1 MNTRRRERGLFA
13 SPVLIGAVTVL
24 VAIVAVFLAYNANNG
39 LPFVPRYSLHVQV
52 RNATEL
58 TQNAEVHMAGGALV
72 GHVTSIDP
80 TRTASGQPIAQLNL
94 ALNKSVEPL
103 PVNSTWN
110 IRLKATI
117 GLKDLEL
124 TPGNSTQTLA
134 DGATVPLSQTRAEV
148 DLDQLLSQYDAPT
161 RAGVIATTR
170 GYALGL
176 AGRGADINNAIGAFV
191 PLVRDLGPVMRN
203 LSSKRTDLA
212 GFFHGLENLSS
223 AVAPVAQQQAA
234 LYVNMATTFTSLA
247 SIAVPFFQNWIKE
260 TPPTFQ
266 TVINDAPTIRPFVQD
281 TTQLFAELEPGFKT
295 LPQSAPVLANAFVT
309 GIKNLPATYT
319 GPNSLNNLLTD
330 LAETLA
336 SYSHNP
342 AVIPGYKRL
351 TLLAQSLGP
360 PLKFLTPA
368 QTTCNYVT
376 LFLRNTAGVLSEPV
390 ATGTRL
396 RFSAV
401 AIDDVPGA
409 ESVPSQKV
417 FTTPN
422 SNPTQHVGPLHVDP
436 YPNTASPG
444 QVHECSAGNEPYS
457 PLRATIGNPAGNVG
471 IKTEATT
478 RGGK

>member
-58 TQNAEVHMAGGALV
+58 TQNAEVHMAGGSLV

-94 ALNKSVEPL
+94 ALNKSIQPL
-103 PVNSTWN
+103 PTNSSWK

-117 GLKDLEL
+117 GLKYLEL
-124 TPGNSTQTLA
+124 TPGSSSQTLA
-134 DGATVPLSQTRAEV
+134 NGATVPLSRTSAEV

-161 RAGVIATTR
+161 RLGVIATTR
-170 GYALGL
+170 GFAEGL
-176 AGRGADINNAIGAFV
+176 AGRGIDINNAIGAFV

-212 GFFHGLENLSS
+212 GFFHGLENFSS
-223 AVAPVAQQQAA
+223 ALVPVAQQQAQ

-281 TTQLFAELEPGFKT
+281 TTALFAELAPGIET
-295 LPQSAPVLANAFVT
+295 LPQSAPVLAKTFVT
-309 GIKNLPATYT
+309 GIKNLPPTYT
-319 GPNSLNNLLTD
+319 GPNSLNNLVTD
-330 LAETLA
+330 LAQTLA
-336 SYSHNP
+336 SYSANP
-342 AVIPGYKRL
+342 VVTPGYKRL
-351 TLLAQSLGP
+351 TQLAQSLGP

-376 LFLRNTAGVLSEPV
+376 LFLRNTQDLLSLPV
-390 ATGTRL
+390 STGTRL
-396 RFSAV
+396 RFGAV
-401 AIDDVPGA
+401 AIDDILGA

-417 FTTPN
+417 FTTPDPN
-422 SNPTQHVGPLHVDP
+422 QADASGPVHVDP
-436 YPNTASPG
+436 YPNTAAPG
-444 QVHECSAGNEPYS
+444 QTFECSAANEPYS
-457 PLRATIGNPAGNVG
+457 DLTARIGNPAGNVG
-471 IKTEATT
+471 TTTETT
-478 RGGK
+478 KRGGK